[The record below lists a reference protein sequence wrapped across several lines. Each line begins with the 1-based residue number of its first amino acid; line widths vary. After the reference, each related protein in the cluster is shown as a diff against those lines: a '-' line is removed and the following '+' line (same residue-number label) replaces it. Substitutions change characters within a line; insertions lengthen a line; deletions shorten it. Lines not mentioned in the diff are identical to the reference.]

1 MSARLAYRLTIFGLG
16 LSLLACGG
24 GNAGMDDGNN
34 LMVNGQEKDTGLKFE
49 TADERV
55 GAPKAPDP
63 QMTNLPA
70 KVDLRSVLPPPGD
83 QGEIG
88 SCASWTTVYGL
99 ATFYAGK
106 VKSWPLTT
114 PDHQASPGPVYLRVF
129 TKDGGKC
136 DDGTS
141 LDANLN
147 DLVMNGTPSLAV
159 APYDL
164 MVCKSDQPMT
174 DAANFKIGSWGDV
187 SAPKDRQVLKKHL
200 ANGTP
205 LALASRLPDN
215 FQGYKSGVF
224 KGSTTQLQGK
234 HSGHAMVMAG
244 YDDAMSAFLIQNSW
258 GPSWGDGGY
267 VWWDYADFEQWNDQA
282 AVVPLPG
289 TTIMGQ
295 GGGQAGGHGAV
306 RSASQYRGSSGD
318 QTLLFMVD
326 AGEAVFVDAIDIA
339 DPQGHIVSQ
348 DYGHNAFRE
357 GPIYLR
363 RDDGQAFLP
372 GHYELHLRGRSARGE
387 VVSTHGFV
395 EVNVDPG
402 QTAAPL
408 PSSVFDTRGA
418 RIAL

>member
-1 MSARLAYRLTIFGLG
+1 MSARLPSHVTIFGLG
-16 LSLLACGG
+16 LFLFACGG

-34 LMVNGQEKDTGLKFE
+34 LMVNGQERDTGLKFE
-49 TADERV
+49 SDEER
-55 GAPKAPDP
+55 ANSPKAPEP
-63 QMTNLPA
+63 LMTNVPT

-106 VKSWPLTT
+106 VKGWALST
-114 PDHQASPGPVYLRVF
+114 PEHQASPGPVYLRVF

-141 LDANLN
+141 LDDNLN
-147 DLVMNGTPSLAV
+147 DLAMNGTPSLAV

-174 DAANFKIGSWGDV
+174 DAANFKIGSWGNV
-187 SAPKDRQVLKKHL
+187 SAPKDRATLKKHL

-215 FQGYKSGVF
+215 FQAYKSGVF
-224 KGSTTQLQGK
+224 KGSTTQLSGK
-234 HSGHAMVMAG
+234 HSGHAMVLAG
-244 YDDAMSAFLIQNSW
+244 YDDAMSAFLIMNSW
-258 GPSWGDGGY
+258 GPSWGEGGY
-267 VWWDYADFEQWNDQA
+267 VWWDYADFEKWNEQA
-282 AVVPLPG
+282 AVVALPG
-289 TTIMGQ
+289 TTFMGQ
-295 GGGQAGGHGAV
+295 KGGQGAV
-306 RSASQYRGSSGD
+306 VSGSQYRGASGD
-318 QTLLFMVD
+318 QTLLFWVN
-326 AGEAVFVDAIDIA
+326 AGESLWVDSVDIA
-339 DPQGHIVSQ
+339 DPQGRIISQ

-357 GPIYLR
+357 GPLYLR

-372 GHYELHLRGRSARGE
+372 GRYELHISGRRQTGE
-387 VVSTHGFV
+387 VVSSHGFV
-395 EVNVDPG
+395 EIGIDPS

-408 PSSVFDTRGA
+408 PSTVIDSKGA